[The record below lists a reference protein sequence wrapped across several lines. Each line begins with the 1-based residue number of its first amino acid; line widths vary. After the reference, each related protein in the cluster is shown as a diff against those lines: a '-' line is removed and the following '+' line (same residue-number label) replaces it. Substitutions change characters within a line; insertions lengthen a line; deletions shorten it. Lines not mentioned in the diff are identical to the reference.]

1 MKTIL
6 YATDCTENDAKAL
19 KYAYRFSCIMKA
31 ELHVLRV
38 YQFPPI
44 NLSTIQSSEL
54 VKKRMQQEQ
63 KDIVTKYCADHLKNE
78 FRQEPVF
85 IHATEQA
92 SIANGILDTAK
103 KLDPDLVILGMKD
116 SHSNRGLFSGN
127 IANAVLDKIE
137 TPLLMV
143 PNGIVYNRLST
154 IVYASDFEQEDL
166 LSIKKLIE
174 IARPFNALIEVVHIH
189 KTDTASAKERMDK
202 FKNMLLKQVSYPEIG
217 FKTIASSK
225 IKQGLVNVLNNEKAN
240 MLAMLERN
248 RNVKL
253 TNLFYKDLI
262 KDMGTTVAIPILA
275 FNKGAKI
282 KFNTANAI
290 HNKAT
295 QDCEKSKQNVVLNI

>member
-6 YATDCTENDAKAL
+6 YATDCSKNSAKAL
-19 KYAYRFSCIMKA
+19 KYAYRFSCIMNA

-38 YQFPPI
+38 YNFPPI

-54 VKKRMQQEQ
+54 VKNRMQKEQ
-63 KDIVTKYCADHLKNE
+63 KEIVTKYCATHLKNE
-78 FRQEPVF
+78 FKQKPVV
-85 IHATEQA
+85 IHATEQV
-92 SIANGILDTAK
+92 SIANGILDTSK

-137 TPLLMV
+137 TPLLIV
-143 PNGIVYNRLST
+143 PNGIIYKTLST

-174 IARPFNALIEVVHIH
+174 IARPFKALIEIVHIH
-189 KTDTASAKERMDK
+189 KTDTDSAKQRMET
-202 FKNMLLKQVSYPEIG
+202 FKNTLLKHVSYPEIG
-217 FKTIASSK
+217 FKTIASTK
-225 IKQGLVNVLNNEKAN
+225 IKDGLVNVLNTEKAN
-240 MLAMLERN
+240 MLAMLERK

-262 KDMGTTVAIPILA
+262 KDMSSTVAIPILA

-282 KFNTANAI
+282 KYKTANAI
-290 HNKAT
+290 QA
-295 QDCEKSKQNVVLNI
+295 KSTTNCVKSNANVALNI